1 MGKAGAF
8 MGKAGVFGG
17 LTGKGGEEG
26 VTEAEADG
34 VLDEVTSA
42 LKADG
47 VGVTE
52 DATLDEADGMA
63 LASSGSF

>member
-1 MGKAGAF
+1 

-17 LTGKGGEEG
+17 LMGKGGEEG

-47 VGVTE
+47 LGVTE
-52 DATLDEADGMA
+52 ADATLDEADGMA
-63 LASSGSF
+63 LASSGSL